1 MEFTRTAYLNRVY
14 ALKNHNNLEDL
25 KKYIKGVK
33 DAQSWNIFCNL
44 LIIESYILYCGSFT
58 MRKDSAEAMDH

>member
-1 MEFTRTAYLNRVY
+1 MEFTLTAYLNRVY

-44 LIIESYILYCGSFT
+44 LIIE
-58 MRKDSAEAMDH
+58 